1 MGDYFH
7 KISSSPFRANY
18 FLPAWYFLL
27 FVLDVLHRLC
37 LYPGGFP
44 INLCSNLVS
53 SYQGFDCLEQ
63 IFFDLPEKL
72 LRLVSL
78 TVLNLFIGSIP
89 MGLFRLDFLALFSL
103 DMFFVIKLVVGNM
116 FLVLLSS
123 KCSLLLLMLTSRP
136 DPAEEMPREMWHCS
150 WHIAWAWTSSSRLCC
165 WEEGTGEEENNENF
179 HPSESFW
186 PAKAKEGWQIKNSKM
201 SGIEESSMRDE
212 EIIRYQGA
220 AETK

>member
-1 MGDYFH
+1 MGEYFH

-72 LRLVSL
+72 LGLVSL

-89 MGLFRLDFLALFSL
+89 MDLFRLDFLALFS
-103 DMFFVIKLVVGNM
+103 VIKLVVGNI
-116 FLVLLSS
+116 FIF
-123 KCSLLLLMLTSRP
+123 KCGLWLLLILTSRP
-136 DPAEEMPREMWHCS
+136 ADPAEEMPREMWHCS
-150 WHIAWAWTSSSRLCC
+150 WHIAWVWPSPSRLCC
-165 WEEGTGEEENNENF
+165 WKEGTGEEENNENF
-179 HPSESFW
+179 HTSESF
-186 PAKAKEGWQIKNSKM
+186 
-201 SGIEESSMRDE
+201 
-212 EIIRYQGA
+212 
-220 AETK
+220 